1 MRIAFAGDRDISV
14 KVLKFILE
22 NNVKP
27 LSLLVSDKDRQ
38 THAHELI
45 GMCSFFI
52 STHYI
57 FEGSS
62 FREKECIHM
71 LQKLNLDYIICIH
84 FPYIVPKEILSIP
97 KYGVINLH
105 PAYLPYNHGW
115 HTPTWAILENTPIG
129 ATLHYMDE
137 GIDTGDIIH
146 QKKMDISPG
155 DTADS
160 LYKKLMI
167 LEFEIFKEAW
177 QSLVDYAPIRISQN
191 SCVGTIHKKRDLFQE
206 KIQKIV
212 LDNSVKAE
220 DLIRQL
226 RALTTNNLSEA
237 AYYNIDKKR
246 YRIQIK
252 ITEEAKK

>member
-22 NNVKP
+22 SGVKP
-27 LSLLVSDKDRQ
+27 LSLLVSDKSRQ
-38 THAHELI
+38 THARELI
-45 GMCSFFI
+45 QMCSSFI
-52 STHYI
+52 NTNYI

-62 FREKECIHM
+62 FRKKKSISM
-71 LQKLNLDYIICIH
+71 LQQLSLDYIICVH

-105 PAYLPYNHGW
+105 PAYLPYNRGW
-115 HTPTWAILENTPIG
+115 HTPTWAILGNTPIG

-160 LYKKLMI
+160 LYKKLKE
-167 LEFEIFKEAW
+167 LEFEVFKEAW
-177 QSLVDYAPIRISQN
+177 QLLVDGVPTRLPQKPGI
-191 SCVGTIHKKRDLFQE
+191 GTTHKKSDLFQD
-206 KIQKIV
+206 KIQKID
-212 LDNSVKAE
+212 LDSYIKAE
-220 DLIRQL
+220 GLIRKL
-226 RALTTNNLSEA
+226 RALTTNDLSEA
-237 AYYNIDKKR
+237 TYFDIGKKR

-252 ITEEAKK
+252 ITEEEG